1 MDAERISMNL
11 TEEEER
17 EKPPRRLRANA
28 KQQTHGNN
36 TPSLIP
42 SSLSLVSQLSF
53 HIHLKKAC
61 AFSLL
66 AKKKKKLSSL
76 VPHLRRFE

>member
-11 TEEEER
+11 TDEEEQ

-36 TPSLIP
+36 TPSFNPL
-42 SSLSLVSQLSF
+42 LSLVSQLQF
-53 HIHLKKAC
+53 FTFLI
-61 AFSLL
+61 FQ
-66 AKKKKKLSSL
+66 
-76 VPHLRRFE
+76 

>member
-11 TEEEER
+11 TDEEEQ

-53 HIHLKKAC
+53 HIHSYFNKA
-61 AFSLL
+61 
-66 AKKKKKLSSL
+66 SSL
-76 VPHLRRFE
+76 YLQDYLLELNEDLFLKTD